1 MVGTN
6 SPLVL
11 PEGLKKIAEE
21 QLGETPEILEASLKT
36 LREKIAQLPEAER
49 ITDTTDE
56 NIVRFLRARKFK
68 IDEALERTVQYAR
81 FYVKYGQVLEG
92 MKAEEF
98 MMFSEFMTVLKD
110 RDREGRVML
119 VLQPKKG
126 IGIFTKEFVKQH
138 PRAMLRCNVWM
149 FERLSHDVNVQV
161 GYRSNQRAASVW
173 GRWRQFHH
181 VCAHGSRQL
190 LSLVH
195 GRGVGRAACTERH
208 HVKRKSVCVRVFAR
222 VCVFGGGRERERGPQ
237 KMGCAC
243 VSIVHLLPVLT
254 LDRLASNRFV
264 AFDSSTHS
272 GT

>member
-1 MVGTN
+1 MSK

-11 PEGLKKIAEE
+11 PEELRKIAHE

-36 LREKIAQLPEAER
+36 LREKIAQLPEADR
-49 ITDTTDE
+49 ISDTTDE

-81 FYVKYGQVLEG
+81 FYVKHGQVLEG

-98 MMFSEFMTVLKD
+98 MVFSEFMTVLKQ
-110 RDREGRVML
+110 RDREGRAML

-149 FERLSHDVNVQV
+149 FERLSHDVHVQV
-161 GYRSNQRAASVW
+161 GDGKW
-173 GRWRQFHH
+173 LC
-181 VCAHGSRQL
+181 VCMC
-190 LSLVH
+190 V
-195 GRGVGRAACTERH
+195 CMC
-208 HVKRKSVCVRVFAR
+208 VCVCMEGGKDRESATPQKWV
-222 VCVFGGGRERERGPQ
+222 VCVCQHRHRPHLSSHLMDFGSC
-237 KMGCAC
+237 KFDKD
-243 VSIVHLLPVLT
+243 H
-254 LDRLASNRFV
+254 RLASNRFV